1 MKYINMPTSIIETR
15 IAKVWLDNQNIL
27 TIELIET
34 NNVDEFDIQN
44 LNLVVRDISNNK
56 PVLKLVDSRCSWKI
70 STKGRAK
77 ALEEDLLNKT
87 IARAVVVSSTIKSTL
102 FSFIKKFENTNYPQQ
117 YFTTIHEARQWLST
131 LKK

>member
-1 MKYINMPTSIIETR
+1 MPTSIIETR
-15 IAKVWLDNQNIL
+15 VAKVWLDEQDIVS
-27 TIELIET
+27 IEFIET

>member
-1 MKYINMPTSIIETR
+1 MRHKNMPTSIIETR
-15 IAKVWLDNQNIL
+15 VAKVWLDEQDIV
-27 TIELIET
+27 TIEFIET

-87 IARAVVVSSTIKSTL
+87 IARAIVISSTIKSTL

-117 YFTTIHEARQWLST
+117 YFTTTQEARQWLLT
-131 LKK
+131 FKK

>member
-44 LNLVVRDISNNK
+44 LNLVIRDISNNK

>member
-44 LNLVVRDISNNK
+44 LNLVVRDISNDK

-70 STKGRAK
+70 SSKGRAK